1 MKYTI
6 NVREGREGEEG
17 EGRKERERSKE
28 TELGGTES
36 GGKGRCLAV
45 FQASMR

>member
-28 TELGGTES
+28 TELGGQRVEV
-36 GGKGRCLAV
+36 REDV
-45 FQASMR
+45 